1 MSAFASPAGTDAFP
15 TLGPSTLGPAATLG
29 PPRRGSLMQAPLVY
43 PQFQQQL
50 PQQTQQHRRSLTA
63 ATPQGVMLSLGAST
77 GGPPMGS
84 QMGATVA
91 GSMGATLGAPMGA
104 PMGASMG
111 GPMGAS
117 MGVDGEAGA
126 LGSAAQADE
135 RQVEGDAASNQFAHA
150 AVRLLWGALW
160 EDEQQLQLD
169 SPGRAPFIG
178 CGPWGPQ
185 LGLSSQKATYEEN
198 GNAFDLSGPG
208 EWLPLPECFTRLLCS
223 CNNRGSCSC
232 SALPPHGFIPELN
245 RLWVAQDSE
254 LWLWEVGASEDAV
267 ERLTLPSAVESV
279 TYTPLSRQLLPPAL
293 RSWYFWDESKL
304 CTASVVA
311 HLDASGCTDS
321 PPYSDVSSSPLHCL
335 VVSVSS
341 CVCLFAMACRTG
353 DAGGSGFE
361 QQQSTKTFRRSPPVQ
376 SVDYKCIGAAPKPR
390 GGPLGAPIELDQV
403 AAHRGSSLVVFGS
416 SGSQQVYL
424 LDVKPLEGASL
435 GFPQLF
441 KRARGMQSENASA
454 EAAASDADAAAL
466 RAVLPPTE
474 SSTGFGFK
482 GWGAREDSDNSGLLA
497 CRLVPLNPKLSDWL
511 RWGFS
516 LLSSSLGF
524 GGSAANK
531 SIFASRGQEEAKR
544 REGFV
549 QLEVDEPRGIVW
561 ALGGDSS
568 VSAFI
573 MPLPTADEPL
583 PAQDAVKNIKT
594 LRLSCKEIEEGLR
607 RVSADWRR
615 SPSGRGRL
623 LGPLLRSG
631 RFRAVSLSVTAPH
644 EGHSVVAILVD
655 AVGGRTYISL
665 IGYRGLCS
673 SLSLSFPLPASLAL
687 GGYPGGPMRLE
698 VRGYRGPID
707 PLSTSLG
714 PLRCTSVHC
723 GVFVS
728 AYASPMEESTNAAA
742 ASKGNLSDGL
752 SLRRCAACRSSC
764 ALGAPCAVNGA
775 HADGEGLAGTLVE
788 GGRGGDSAVI
798 HDESN
803 SCCSSAGSPVCCCCN
818 SRTVAATDPVER
830 VGDASVSCSSDI
842 LVAAAPDLR
851 ALALLQTR
859 SSDTV
864 AAAAVPGPALTT
876 AAAPAQGAPGFGGY
890 FPPLKS
896 QTVAGDTGA
905 SAQAGRSNSASPSVC
920 NEWFVPLRLKEN
932 AGRVLLVSEALPSP
946 SFGVL
951 QQSSTICPSAFDRR
965 KRRQW
970 ASLPYRADPFLS
982 FRFDR
987 NLGMG
992 LRSSLST
999 KKQDSIYASLPS
1011 TYPPSALSD
1020 SSAGA
1025 LCGAPKLL
1033 IITNRY
1039 VLHLRRQG
1047 IAQIYS
1053 KAIESLSRDGV
1064 QGPVAPTL
1072 PHAAFS
1078 SDQQGNFE
1086 PDQQQQQQ
1094 QQQQRSSVLGVGPQ
1108 RYAQW
1113 RHACLVAEQMC
1124 EESNFGAGAMFSVF
1138 WQLMVDSTYSLSAFP
1153 FTQSPGGG
1161 HQQGGSEGGAPSTN
1175 LLDKQLGA
1183 LTSGRGPYFQPPGP
1197 PHLTQ
1202 GASVMG
1208 GFGFFE
1214 TPFGLGYLEESGR
1227 QQQQQNSFGRGGG
1240 GLGSTLGAP
1249 QSGGGAAAAKEGDGR
1264 ATALAVAW
1272 RMLAGLEARKE
1283 ELFVSSDLVREQLTL
1298 PVLLQQPLQQLPQQQ
1313 RQVHQLQQQTW
1324 DNGLFKLQQQQQ
1336 QGSQLVGGLSHD
1348 SGFASAPGGLSA
1360 DVHGDTF
1367 QGLPAGIS
1375 NTTRGLVLFA
1385 SRLLRPLLGTPLVE
1399 AALLPCGLARDSQEE
1414 QQQVQQRG
1422 QEEQVGGSRKRARDF
1437 DLRQEAEGGEYASA
1451 QGLPACLVGR
1461 FSQPAVTKLLMKLA
1475 CLYEVVDAVYTT
1487 LFYAFGQ
1494 RASLQQQQQQLSRGP
1509 PWGLPLR
1516 GAPPHFAALRMAH
1529 NNDQV
1534 DGSGF
1539 MQPAATELQQQE
1551 VIWSSISLADA
1562 IELSILYGVSKV
1574 LISAHEMLTA
1584 YQLLMQQAS
1593 YSVQLGS
1600 SRFVAPAVFDRLLSL
1615 TLTDLCL
1622 SLESRENFRQA
1633 IFEIAAFGNPLLNR
1647 LCTGALFTK
1656 EELEAQMMFLK
1667 LRRKVKE
1674 CYEQQQ
1680 SPNWGDVQMFV
1691 AQELMP
1697 RLLFLPLEGLVCLL
1711 DDLRFYDLLV
1721 KVVTTKAAQLSCR
1734 KSRRFTPGRR
1744 PKWPSL
1750 SAESTDRKADVHMTL
1765 VASCYRHVGDCLSR
1779 YCKEFFEDPRPVP
1792 AEHQQQQD
1800 NHTSPPDPQQESKLR
1815 AAALV
1820 NACLASDD
1828 ESLRNYV
1835 LDWITAH
1842 GGANFPVSLLRMD
1855 GPTADRFLS
1864 KYHSAFAIDLGERY
1878 AASGLY
1884 AQAAKCHNLQGLQQW
1899 SSDPQVNLSGEPPQP
1914 DAQKQEQQQE
1924 ASTSATSADVTS
1936 VLAYDE
1942 TGDGFC
1948 CSLTKPVWHLLSCWL
1963 AQNAQKPSLDDR
1975 LVHFSKAKESVQL
1988 CMQRAASSRGGNLN
2002 SVDRMPENRLSKMAV
2017 NSWQE
2022 EPTERSLQQIDLNI
2036 KMVGIQRALL
2046 RDAARVFCV
2055 LSVNA
2060 IYSFRKER
2068 ALSSGL
2074 PSPPLLPVTPDD
2086 LETFC
2091 RDILAGTADANAQT
2105 SGPSDFSSPILSF
2118 MLDLQREVYAP
2129 HELMDLM
2136 TMRIKYPRVG
2146 DLLTPHF
2153 PSIAALR
2160 LYGQRALLSSAPN
2173 SAQSGNAKDA
2183 QNALD
2188 EACMSFLSFAETACN
2203 VLQQPRILSEAL
2215 RDLLA
2220 LPDVAVKEC
2229 CRRSLKRLSVILH
2242 IHAQAHWGSREVTM
2256 TNAEGEPV
2264 MIPGFLWP
2272 AWRLAEC
2279 EVPFDSIV
2287 ALYLSYEQD
2296 AAAKQQSGLQ
2306 LGEMR
2311 TIFCWIF
2318 EQWLTSQDDVGS
2330 ANTYVGLLH
2339 RLTEAGDLPYFG
2351 PAVGVLLRSQL
2362 TERERAQA
2370 DAAAQQLTEV
2380 LLEIE
2385 FAMTSATQMINSLE
2399 RDRHFIGVR
2408 SRLAILKQQVM
2419 EYRAAL
2425 HDRQDLAGF

>member
-1 MSAFASPAGTDAFP
+1 MPAPHVYSQSQQMSQ
-15 TLGPSTLGPAATLG
+15 
-29 PPRRGSLMQAPLVY
+29 QA
-43 PQFQQQL
+43 
-50 PQQTQQHRRSLTA
+50 QQHRRSLTG
-63 ATPQGVMLSLGAST
+63 ATPQAVMLSMGNST
-77 GGPPMGS
+77 GGPPVGN
-84 QMGATVA
+84 QMGASVG
-91 GSMGATLGAPMGA
+91 GSMGATLG
-104 PMGASMG
+104 S
-111 GPMGAS
+111 PMGAS

-126 LGSAAQADE
+126 LGSAPQTDE
-135 RQVEGDAASNQFAHA
+135 GQVEGEAASNQFAHA

-185 LGLSSQKATYEEN
+185 VGISSQKATYEED
-198 GNAFDLSGPG
+198 GNAFDLSGPRD
-208 EWLPLPECFTRLLCS
+208 WLPLPECFTRILCRCGPTKGS
-223 CNNRGSCSC
+223 RGSCSC
-232 SALPPHGFIPELN
+232 SALPPHGFIAEMN
-245 RLWVAQDSE
+245 RLWVAKNSE

-267 ERLTLPSAVESV
+267 ERLTLPSPVESV
-279 TYTPLSRQLLPPAL
+279 AYTPLSRKLLPPAL
-293 RSWYFWDESKL
+293 RSWYFLDESKL

-311 HLDASGCTDS
+311 HLDSSGCADT
-321 PPYSDVSSSPLHCL
+321 PPFSDVSSSPLHCL

-341 CVCLFAMACRTG
+341 CVCLFAMACRAA
-353 DAGGSGFE
+353 DVGGAAPE
-361 QQQSTKTFRRSPPVQ
+361 QQESANFRRGPPVQ
-376 SVDYKCIGAAPKPR
+376 TVDFKCIGAAAKPSA
-390 GGPLGAPIELDQV
+390 GPLGAFLKLDHV
-403 AAHRGSSLVVFGS
+403 AAHRGSSLVFFGS
-416 SGSQQVYL
+416 SDSQQAYL
-424 LDVKPLEGASL
+424 LDVGPLEGSSL
-435 GFPQLF
+435 GFAQLF
-441 KRARGMQSENASA
+441 KRARGMQSVDASA
-454 EAAASDADAAAL
+454 AAAASDADAAAL

-474 SSTGFGFK
+474 SSTGFSLK
-482 GWGAREDSDNSGLLA
+482 GWVARPDNENSGLLA
-497 CRLVPLNPKLSDWL
+497 CRLVPLNPKLSEWL

-524 GGSAANK
+524 GGGAASR
-531 SIFASRGQEEAKR
+531 SIFANRSQEESRK

-573 MPLPTADEPL
+573 MPVPTADEPV
-583 PAQDAVKNIKT
+583 ASQDAAKTIKT

-665 IGYRGLCS
+665 VGYRGLCS
-673 SLSLSFPLPASLAL
+673 SLSLSFPLPASLAF
-687 GGYPGGPMRLE
+687 GGFSGGPVRLE

-707 PLSTSLG
+707 PLPVPLG
-714 PLRCTSVHC
+714 SLRCASVRC

-728 AYASPMEESTNAAA
+728 AYASSLEESSKAA
-742 ASKGNLSDGL
+742 ASKGNPAESLSI
-752 SLRRCAACRSSC
+752 RRCAACRCSC
-764 ALGAPCAVNGA
+764 SLGAPCAVSAA
-775 HADGEGLAGTLVE
+775 HGDGEEGLAGSLVE
-788 GGRGGDSAVI
+788 GGRGGDSAALVV
-798 HDESN
+798 HDESK
-803 SCCSSAGSPVCCCCN
+803 SCCSSAGSLICCCCN

-830 VGDASVSCSSDI
+830 VGDESMSCRSDV

-859 SSDTV
+859 SSDGT
-864 AAAAVPGPALTT
+864 AAAAAPAPASTT
-876 AAAPAQGAPGFGGY
+876 VAAPAQGAPGFGGY
-890 FPPLKS
+890 FSPLKS
-896 QTVAGDTGA
+896 QTVVGDTAAFG
-905 SAQAGRSNSASPSVC
+905 QAGRSNSPSPSVC
-920 NEWFVPLRLKEN
+920 NEWFIPLRLKEN

-951 QQSSTICPSAFDRR
+951 QQSSTVCPSAFDRR
-965 KRRQW
+965 KRKQW
-970 ASLPYRADPFLS
+970 ASLPYRADPFIS
-982 FRFDR
+982 FRIDK
-987 NLGMG
+987 NLGNG
-992 LRSSLST
+992 LKSSGST
-999 KKQDSIYASLPS
+999 KRQEFIYASLPS

-1064 QGPVAPTL
+1064 QGAGAPNI
-1072 PHAAFS
+1072 PHTTTGA
-1078 SDQQGNFE
+1078 DQQGNLE
-1086 PDQQQQQQ
+1086 SDQ
-1094 QQQQRSSVLGVGPQ
+1094 QQQQRSSVLSVGPQ

-1124 EESNFGAGAMFSVF
+1124 EETNFGAGAMFSVF

-1161 HQQGGSEGGAPSTN
+1161 HQQGAPEGGAPSTN

-1183 LTSGRGPYFQPPGP
+1183 LSSGRGPYFQPPGP

-1202 GASVMG
+1202 GGSLMG

-1214 TPFGLGYLEESGR
+1214 TPFGLGYLEESNR
-1227 QQQQQNSFGRGGG
+1227 QQQQNYFGRGGA

-1249 QSGGGAAAAKEGDGR
+1249 PSGAGAAAAKEGDGR
-1264 ATALAVAW
+1264 STALAVAW

-1283 ELFVSSDLVREQLTL
+1283 ELFVSSDLVRAQLTL

-1348 SGFASAPGGLSA
+1348 SGFLSA
-1360 DVHGDTF
+1360 QGSLSAEIYGDTF

-1399 AALLPCGLARDSQEE
+1399 AALLPCGLARDSQE
-1414 QQQVQQRG
+1414 QQQLQQRG
-1422 QEEQVGGSRKRARDF
+1422 QNEQAGGSRKRGREF
-1437 DLRQEAEGGEYASA
+1437 EWQEAEGGENASP

-1461 FSQPAVTKLLMKLA
+1461 FSSAAVTKLLMKLA

-1494 RASLQQQQQQLSRGP
+1494 RASLQQQQQQQQPSRGP

-1516 GAPPHFAALRMAH
+1516 GAPPHFAALRIAS
-1529 NNDQV
+1529 NNQA

-1539 MQPAATELQQQE
+1539 MQPAASELQQQE
-1551 VIWSSISLADA
+1551 VIWASISLADA

-1574 LISAHEMLTA
+1574 LITAHEMLTA
-1584 YQLLMQQAS
+1584 YQLLMQQAE

-1600 SRFVAPAVFDRLLSL
+1600 SRFVAPMIFDRLLSL
-1615 TLTDLCL
+1615 TLTDL
-1622 SLESRENFRQA
+1622 
-1633 IFEIAAFGNPLLNR
+1633 
-1647 LCTGALFTK
+1647 K

-1680 SPNWGDVQMFV
+1680 TNLCPYAV
-1691 AQELMP
+1691 AN
-1697 RLLFLPLEGLVCLL
+1697 F
-1711 DDLRFYDLLV
+1711 FYR
-1721 KVVTTKAAQLSCR
+1721 S
-1734 KSRRFTPGRR
+1734 
-1744 PKWPSL
+1744 
-1750 SAESTDRKADVHMTL
+1750 

-1779 YCKEFFEDPRPVP
+1779 YCKEFAEDIRPAP

-1800 NHTSPPDPQQESKLR
+1800 KHTSTPDPQQESKVR

-1828 ESLRNYV
+1828 ESLHNYV
-1835 LDWITAH
+1835 LDWVTAH
-1842 GGANFPVSLLRMD
+1842 GGANFPVSLLQMD
-1855 GPTADRFLS
+1855 GPTADRFFAQ
-1864 KYHSAFAIDLGERY
+1864 YHSAFAIDLGERY

-1899 SSDPQVNLSGEPPQP
+1899 SSDPQINASGKPPQA
-1914 DAQKQEQQQE
+1914 DAQKQEQLQE
-1924 ASTSATSADVTS
+1924 ASTSATSADATS

-1942 TGDGFC
+1942 DGDGFC
-1948 CSLTKPVWHLLSCWL
+1948 CSLTKPVWHLLSFWL
-1963 AQNAQKPSLDDR
+1963 TQNAQKPSLDDR
-1975 LVHFSKAKESVQL
+1975 LLHFSKAKESAQL
-1988 CMQRAASSRGGNLN
+1988 CMQRAISSRGGDLY
-2002 SVDRMPENRLSKMAV
+2002 SVDRKPKNRLSNMAA

-2036 KMVGIQRALL
+2036 RMVGLQRALL
-2046 RDAARVFCV
+2046 RDAARIFCFLAV
-2055 LSVNA
+2055 SA

-2068 ALSSGL
+2068 ALASGL
-2074 PSPPLLPVTPDD
+2074 PSPPVLPVSPDD
-2086 LETFC
+2086 VEEFC
-2091 RDILAGTADANAQT
+2091 REVLVGTADASMQ
-2105 SGPSDFSSPILSF
+2105 SPGPSDFSSPILAL

-2129 HELMDLM
+2129 HELLELV
-2136 TMRIKYPRVG
+2136 TLRIKDPRVAERI
-2146 DLLTPHF
+2146 TPHF
-2153 PSIAALR
+2153 PSVAALR
-2160 LYGQRALLSSAPN
+2160 LYGQRVVGPAALN
-2173 SAQSGNAKDA
+2173 SAQSGNLKSA
-2183 QNALD
+2183 QMALD
-2188 EACMSFLSFAETACN
+2188 EACMSFLSFAEAASN
-2203 VLQQPRILSEAL
+2203 VLQQSRILSDAL

-2220 LPDVAVKEC
+2220 LPDGA
-2229 CRRSLKRLSVILH
+2229 
-2242 IHAQAHWGSREVTM
+2242 AHWGSREMTV
-2256 TNAEGEPV
+2256 TNAEGEAV
-2264 MIPGFLWP
+2264 RIPGFLWP

-2279 EVPFDSIV
+2279 EVPFESIV

-2296 AAAKQQSGLQ
+2296 APAKQQSGLQ

-2330 ANTYVGLLH
+2330 AGTYVGLLH

-2380 LLEIE
+2380 LLQIE
-2385 FAMTSATQMINSLE
+2385 YAMASAAQMISSLE
-2399 RDRHFIGVR
+2399 KDRHFVGVR

-2425 HDRQDLAGF
+2425 HDRQDLVGL